1 MALCLFFKRLPQCT
15 LFHVI
20 IYLMHSNAS
29 EPLPICVK
37 LLVKN
42 TLWCRG
48 DKTNKQTNKKKK
60 HQSNFVQSTNTK
72 CSKIWAPIR
81 EKLSGQRT
89 DRVPWSCLL
98 NHSWIRHSSPLISCQ
113 KNNKNKT
120 TTTTKK
126 AMDSV
131 PVQINYFLTVLIWGA
146 PWASWHPLIPSG
158 DMNMWLF
165 SATLH
170 LTPSPVFMLCNTGPQ
185 IAMWDWYTHTQ
196 SSKRYLMLLWFD
208 EHAAF
213 FFFFFF

>member
-1 MALCLFFKRLPQCT
+1 MSANKRKTEWTTHRSCSMIVP
-15 LFHVI
+15 I
-20 IYLMHSNAS
+20 
-29 EPLPICVK
+29 EPLMDQAFISSDILPE
-37 LLVKN
+37 
-42 TLWCRG
+42 
-48 DKTNKQTNKKKK
+48 KQ
-60 HQSNFVQSTNTK
+60 
-72 CSKIWAPIR
+72 
-81 EKLSGQRT
+81 
-89 DRVPWSCLL
+89 
-98 NHSWIRHSSPLISCQ
+98 Q
-113 KNNKNKT
+113 KQNNNNNN
-120 TTTTKK
+120 KK

-213 FFFFFF
+213 FFFFFFNAQGHNARRKRSVRTHKVTPGSATPELGDGMNQVLAICDQEDSKHCEAFALLDSITAERN